1 MKYGLYNSYRLAIA
15 PNQSTGYLM
24 NATPSLTPVSKVV
37 EVREYGTSKTI
48 YPMPYLDNENNDKI
62 NSKHYSQDDYNTN
75 NNKESII
82 NDDDIKE
89 EILIETLSQERED
102 PNNDKEKSSSLH
114 NYTSSQTFGYDNS
127 VTSYNLDFYDYV
139 EDVER

>member
-1 MKYGLYNSYRLAIA
+1 M
-15 PNQSTGYLM
+15 
-24 NATPSLTPVSKVV
+24 
-37 EVREYGTSKTI
+37 
-48 YPMPYLDNENNDKI
+48 
-62 NSKHYSQDDYNTN
+62 
-75 NNKESII
+75 

-102 PNNDKEKSSSLH
+102 PNYDKEKSSSLH

-139 EDVER
+139 EDVEK